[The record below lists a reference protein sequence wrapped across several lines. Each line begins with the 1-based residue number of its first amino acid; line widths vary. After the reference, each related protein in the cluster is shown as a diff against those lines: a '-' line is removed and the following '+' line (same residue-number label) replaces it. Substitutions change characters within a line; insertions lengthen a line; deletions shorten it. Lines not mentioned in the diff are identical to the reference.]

1 MGSSMEATR
10 TCVIASREDAADGV
24 VTLTLRDAEGAPLPE
39 WEAGAHVDLVLPDL
53 VRQYSLCGTVGDLGE
68 YRIAVLREPESRG
81 GSKYVHD
88 ELAVGATVEI
98 VGPRNHFALEPA
110 DRYVFIA
117 GGIGIT
123 PILPMIDQAIASGAE
138 WQLFYGGRTRTSMA
152 FLDRLGE
159 LGGSIHVLPQDEV
172 GLLDLVTALADVER
186 ADTLTY
192 CCGPEALLSA
202 VEGRCGP
209 AGIARLRVERFSSD
223 VEIDQEGDKPFEVEL
238 AQTGVTL
245 TIEPGES
252 ILDAVL
258 EAGAEVD
265 CSCEEGTCGTCETDV
280 LEGVPDHRD
289 VVLTDAERAAGAVM
303 MICVSRAKSEKLVL
317 DL

>member
-1 MGSSMEATR
+1 MHDGTR
-10 TCVIASREDAADGV
+10 TCVVAGREDAADGV
-24 VTLTLRDAEGAPLPE
+24 VTLTLRDAEGGLLPE
-39 WEAGAHVDLVLPDL
+39 WDAGAHVDLVLPDV
-53 VRQYSLCGTVGDLGE
+53 VRQYSLCGPVGDRSE

-81 GSKYVHD
+81 GSRYVHD
-88 ELAVGATVEI
+88 HLTVGTTVEI
-98 VGPRNHFALEPA
+98 AGPRNHFALEPA
-110 DRYVFIA
+110 DRYVFVA

-123 PILPMIDQAIASGAE
+123 PILPMIERAIAAGAD
-138 WQLFYGGRTRTSMA
+138 WRLYYGGRSRTSMA
-152 FLDRLGE
+152 FLDRLAA
-159 LGGSIHVLPQDEV
+159 LGDRVQVLPQDEV
-172 GLLDLVTALADVER
+172 GLLDLVTVLADVER

-209 AGIARLRVERFSSD
+209 AGLARLRVERFASE
-223 VEIDQEGDKPFEVEL
+223 VEVDREGDQPFEVEL
-238 AQTGVTL
+238 AQTGVTV
-245 TIEPGES
+245 TVEPGVS

-258 EAGAEVD
+258 EAGAVVD

-303 MICVSRAKSEKLVL
+303 MICVSRAKSERLVL

>member
-1 MGSSMEATR
+1 MSSTEAPPR
-10 TCVIASREDAADGV
+10 PCVVVGREDAADGV

-39 WEAGAHVDLVLPDL
+39 WDAGAHVDLVLPDA
-53 VRQYSLCGTVGDLGE
+53 VRQYSLCGAVGECGE

-81 GSKYVHD
+81 GSEYVHD
-88 ELAVGATVEI
+88 RLAVGATVE
-98 VGPRNHFALEPA
+98 VGGPRNHFAFEPA
-110 DRYVFIA
+110 ERYVFIA

-123 PILPMIDQAIASGAE
+123 PILPMIERAIAAGAE
-138 WQLFYGGRTRTSMA
+138 WELFYGGRSRASMA
-152 FLDRLGE
+152 FVDRLTE
-159 LGGSIHVLPQDEV
+159 LGDRVHVLPQDEV

-192 CCGPEALLSA
+192 CCGPEPLLAA

-209 AGIARLRVERFSSD
+209 AGLARLRVERFSSD
-223 VEIDQEGDKPFEVEL
+223 VEIDRVGDQPFEVEL
-238 AQTGVTL
+238 VQTGVTL
-245 TIEPGES
+245 TVEPGVS

-258 EAGAEVD
+258 DAGVD
-265 CSCEEGTCGTCETDV
+265 VDSSCEEGTCGTCETDV

-289 VVLTDAERAAGAVM
+289 VVLTDAEQAAGAVM
-303 MICVSRAKSEKLVL
+303 MICVSRCRSKKLVL